1 MSRPRRVCFVV
12 NPIAGLGGPFGLKG
26 SDDLEA
32 IMNLLARGVKP
43 RAPLRAERFLRS
55 LRERNA
61 EFITAG
67 GLMGADELKKEGLRH
82 VIVHHP
88 SERTTPLDTRITVA
102 EALNEGAELVVF
114 VGGDGTARD
123 VAAVGGGVPILGV
136 PAGVK
141 VYSGVFGT
149 TPESAA
155 AIFDAW
161 MRGEV
166 ELVDAEIL
174 DVDERELRSDVLRV
188 SLCSVVKTP
197 KVPGL
202 LQPSKG
208 LFVGV
213 AEEDNKKAI
222 ARYVAEEK
230 IKDGVLYVLGPGS
243 TIKALADE
251 LGVEKTLL
259 GVDLYAN
266 GRIVAKDVD
275 EETVLRYM
283 KRFPRTVIVVTPIGR
298 QGFIL
303 GRGNQQISPRV
314 LRNISK
320 TDLLVLA
327 TRAKLRETPLLRVDT
342 GDPKVDALFRGY
354 IRVVVDYREEI
365 VARVV

>member
-1 MSRPRRVCFVV
+1 MSHPRKVCFVV

-26 SDDLEA
+26 SDDPEA
-32 IMNLLARGVKP
+32 IRNLLAQGVRP
-43 RAPLRAERFLRS
+43 RAPLRAFRFLMS
-55 LRERNA
+55 LREKEV

-67 GLMGADELKKEGLRH
+67 GLMGAEELRGAGLRH
-82 VIVHHP
+82 EVIHQP
-88 SERTTPLDTRITVA
+88 GEYTTPFDTRITVTK
-102 EALNEGAELVVF
+102 ALNEGVELVVF

-123 VAAVGGGVPILGV
+123 VAAVRGDVPVLGV

-141 VYSGVFGT
+141 VYSGVFGA
-149 TPESAA
+149 TPEDAA

-161 MRGEV
+161 MKGKA

-174 DVDERELRSDVLRV
+174 DIDEKALREDTLRV
-188 SLCSVVKTP
+188 RLHSIVKTP

-208 LFVGV
+208 LFGG
-213 AEEDNKKAI
+213 ATEEENKEAI

-230 IKDGVLYVLGPGS
+230 IMDGVLYVLGPGS

-259 GVDLYAN
+259 GVDLYAD
-266 GRIVAKDVD
+266 GRIIAKDVD
-275 EETVLRYM
+275 EETILRYM
-283 KRFPRTVIVVTPIGR
+283 KRFPRTVVVVTPIGR

-314 LRNISK
+314 LREIPK

-327 TRAKLRETPLLRVDT
+327 TKTKLRETPLLRVDT
-342 GDPKVDALFRGY
+342 GDPEVDTRFRGY
-354 IRVVVDYREEI
+354 VRVVVDYREERI
-365 VARVV
+365 VKVI